1 VSESAEIGRAVFFL
15 YPPSVLEEQLV
26 QLVVQ
31 AEYEVYL
38 LKDHRKAV
46 RLLSGYPN
54 AILFVNIDEKIRDT
68 DWETYVTR
76 LMQSKG
82 TAGVRI
88 GILSY
93 NSDPDLARH
102 YLIDLSV
109 QCGFIQLKLGLKES
123 ARILLAVLEA
133 NEARGK
139 RKYVRAPIPNT
150 ARTTFNVKSGRS
162 LYRGRIRDISSAGM
176 ACLFDSEPG
185 YKAGDT
191 VDDMQ
196 LNLRGRHVG
205 LSGTVVGVRMTAE
218 GQLYVIMFSP
228 DTELKTRQRLFDF
241 IHDTLQSQMD
251 ARLAALP

>member
-1 VSESAEIGRAVFFL
+1 MGEMVDSGRAVFFL

-26 QLVVQ
+26 QIVVQ

-38 LKDHRKAV
+38 LKDHRKAA
-46 RLLSGYPN
+46 RLLSSYPD
-54 AILFVNIDEKIRDT
+54 AIVFVNIDEKIRDT
-68 DWETYVTR
+68 NWESYVTR
-76 LMQSKG
+76 LMSERA
-82 TAGVRI
+82 TSRVRI

-109 QCGFIQLKLGLKES
+109 PCGFIQLKLGLKES

-139 RKYVRAPIPNT
+139 RKHVRAPIPSN
-150 ARTTFNVKSGRS
+150 ARVTFNIKSGRT

-176 ACLFDSEPG
+176 ACLFDERPD

-191 VDDMQ
+191 IDDLQ
-196 LNLRGRHVG
+196 LNLRGRHIGV
-205 LSGTVVGVRMTAE
+205 SGSVVGVRETDE
-218 GQLYVIMFSP
+218 GLLYVIMFSSAT
-228 DTELKTRQRLFDF
+228 DSTTRHRLFDF
-241 IHDTLQSQMD
+241 IHDTLQSRMD
-251 ARLAALP
+251 ARLAALR